1 MASIIFLSSRN
12 GSAAVEQIA
21 MSDANITREQHSVEG
36 SAPTLVSPTAAM
48 QKTGFSDRGF

>member
-36 SAPTLVSPTAAM
+36 SAPTRVSPKAAM
-48 QKTGFSDRGF
+48 QKSSFSDREF